1 MRQLPLGLGTDLRGV
16 EARVATS
23 LTRAANS
30 VGRSGGELSSRSSR
44 PPDTTSPDPT
54 FDSLKAGHT
63 RSTEFG
69 GGVRSLTLPLSP
81 ADVFG

>member
-30 VGRSGGELSSRSSR
+30 VARSGGELS
-44 PPDTTSPDPT
+44 
-54 FDSLKAGHT
+54 
-63 RSTEFG
+63 
-69 GGVRSLTLPLSP
+69 P
-81 ADVFG
+81 AR